1 MANQINPFAA
11 IVEPKQGTLLAA
23 STEIDSR
30 SKWTSSRG
38 SATEILSRL
47 RIYRR
52 CAAAAI
58 AANSRVQVD
67 LLALTMLG
75 LTDDPSHKFV
85 GKALAA
91 GGLKRADIIDVHVVA
106 PCC

>member
-38 SATEILSRL
+38 PANPARAVL
-47 RIYRR
+47 RHVTRQKSVRQGGYCYR
-52 CAAAAI
+52 
-58 AANSRVQVD
+58 S
-67 LLALTMLG
+67 
-75 LTDDPSHKFV
+75 
-85 GKALAA
+85 
-91 GGLKRADIIDVHVVA
+91 
-106 PCC
+106 